1 MASATESALHGQVAI
16 VTGSGG
22 GIGAAIAGRLA
33 RMGALT
39 FLCGRRRT
47 PLEGTAE
54 AILKSGGKAEIAE
67 CDVTDLSSVE
77 ALAALVERT
86 SGRADILVNN
96 AGVGSFSGPLHQMSP
111 ASWEQV
117 MNTNLRGV
125 FYCMRSFA
133 PIMIRARGGH
143 IINISSLAGKNALPN
158 GAAYAAS
165 KWGLNGLTY
174 SVAEELRGQNILVSV
189 VCPTPVITDPIPH
202 TAKDPSKILHP
213 VYV

>member
-1 MASATESALHGQVAI
+1 MASATENALHGQVAI

-77 ALAALVERT
+77 ALAALSSARRAAPT
-86 SGRADILVNN
+86 SW
-96 AGVGSFSGPLHQMSP
+96 STTP
-111 ASWEQV
+111 AS
-117 MNTNLRGV
+117 
-125 FYCMRSFA
+125 A
-133 PIMIRARGGH
+133 
-143 IINISSLAGKNALPN
+143 ALPVHCTRYFPHN
-158 GAAYAAS
+158 GNKS
-165 KWGLNGLTY
+165 
-174 SVAEELRGQNILVSV
+174 
-189 VCPTPVITDPIPH
+189 
-202 TAKDPSKILHP
+202 
-213 VYV
+213 